1 MSRRSTAGNHPK
13 RFSPYPQRLRNRPES
28 STKPTIEFD
37 DNDVEDDIE
46 NDPDYDVAV
55 DVEHEQHPLNREY
68 QENPDAFVIEDAV
81 SLRQI
86 GSFIESQDFLSNAEI
101 VNEIP
106 NLTRYIQAVDVLE
119 LYRVDLTAENVAQT
133 FAGCAAMINRLMFE
147 NRHLARE
154 LQALKMSGSGSGM
167 SPFDALVFKKSN
179 VRDKYYFHEE
189 DGIPSCELKKL
200 MDVFDQNCTRR
211 NELAINTLRRFV
223 KYMLENI
230 IPKPLHNKFTVRERG
245 GYERLIEL
253 PTALTNALKAI
264 CLESVNLLDARTAD
278 DKDRQSELSEK
289 LITFMKFALQELRRT
304 PRKSKVPVSRD

>member
-13 RFSPYPQRLRNRPES
+13 RFSPYPQRLGNRPES
-28 STKPTIEFD
+28 STKPPIEFD
-37 DNDVEDDIE
+37 ENDVEDDVE

-179 VRDKYYFHEE
+179 VTRSHYFKEE
-189 DGIPSCELKKL
+189 VEIPSRELKD
-200 MDVFDQNCTRR
+200 MVGGFDENGTPL
-211 NELAINTLRRFV
+211 NDITTNTLRRFV

-230 IPKPLHNKFTVRERG
+230 IPKHLHHKFTVRGRVI
-245 GYERLIEL
+245 YDHLTEL
-253 PTALTNALKAI
+253 PESLITILQAI

>member
-13 RFSPYPQRLRNRPES
+13 RFSPYPQRLRNRPEPT
-28 STKPTIEFD
+28 TKPTIEFD
-37 DNDVEDDIE
+37 ENDVENDVE

-55 DVEHEQHPLNREY
+55 DVEYEQHPLNSEY
-68 QENPDAFVIEDAV
+68 EENPDAIMEEDAV
-81 SLRQI
+81 SFRQI
-86 GSFIESQDFLSNAEI
+86 GSFIESQVYLSNAEI

-106 NLTRYIQAVDVLE
+106 IITRDIQSVDMME
-119 LYRVDLTAENVAQT
+119 LFTSDLTAENLAHT

-147 NRHLARE
+147 NRYLARE
-154 LQALKMSGSGSGM
+154 LEALKTSGSGSGM

-179 VRDKYYFHEE
+179 VTRPHYFNGE
-189 DGIPSCELKKL
+189 DGIPSCKLKTL
-200 MDVFDQNCTRR
+200 IEVFDQNCTRR

-278 DKDRQSELSEK
+278 DKDRQIELSEK
-289 LITFMKFALQELRRT
+289 LFTFMKFALQELRRT